1 MCVCVRERERER
13 ELGTRKRDTERVSL
27 LYDCKKTKCCVPQEI
42 AQMFQSVGMCEQA
55 VEAYIKV
62 SCVCLSVVLPD
73 CLFD

>member
-1 MCVCVRERERER
+1 MCVCVRERENLELER
-13 ELGTRKRDTERVSL
+13 ETQRGLVCFMTV
-27 LYDCKKTKCCVPQEI
+27 KKTKCCVPQEI

-62 SCVCLSVVLPD
+62 SCVCLSVILPD